1 MTPVEQII
9 LWISRNFIS
18 ESYLF
23 HSKVQGILWSAAD
36 ILLVLALLKIV
47 ALGRRRAGLK
57 GPWVRYVLL
66 GLSAVITPLLLFART
81 PGEFFRLESVI
92 CGGQFLI
99 LLYTAVF
106 ERKRLLD
113 LVLRRPA
120 GLSRSPSEA
129 FRE

>member
-1 MTPVEQII
+1 VEQTI
-9 LWISRNFIS
+9 LWISRNFTS

-47 ALGRRRAGLK
+47 DLGRRREGLK

-81 PGEFFRLESVI
+81 PGEFFRLESLI
-92 CGGQFLI
+92 CGGQFVI
-99 LLYTAVF
+99 LLYTALF
-106 ERKRLLD
+106 ERSRLLD
-113 LVLRRPA
+113 LVLGRRT
-120 GLSRSPSEA
+120 SPSA
-129 FRE
+129 SPRAASHK